1 MTRISVLLFLLVFC
15 FATATHAQAPAP
27 KPNPELKKL
36 SVFVGHWTYEGEYKP
51 GLLGPGG
58 KVTGEYNGQMIL
70 GGFFFQA
77 RWTEKG
83 PAGEARGL
91 DIEAY
96 DPVDKNFVSNWY
108 FSDGGRFSGVL
119 TVSEKTY
126 AFAGKF
132 LLTGKQYQFKDTL
145 IVAADLMSLTERGEI
160 SADGKTWTP
169 WFETKWTKVQPAPK
183 K

>member
-1 MTRISVLLFLLVFC
+1 M
-15 FATATHAQAPAP
+15 HAQAQAP
-27 KPNPELKKL
+27 KPDPELKKL

-51 GLLGPGG
+51 GPLGPGG
-58 KVTGEYNGQMIL
+58 KVAGEYTGQMIL

-83 PAGEARGL
+83 PAGETQGL

-96 DPVDKNFVSNWY
+96 DPVNKNFVSNWY
-108 FSDGGRFSGVL
+108 LSDGSRFSGV
-119 TVSEKTY
+119 TAISEKTD
-126 AFAGKF
+126 AIAGKF
-132 LLTGKQYQFKDTL
+132 LLTGKQYEFKDTL
-145 IVAADLMSLTERGEI
+145 IFAADLMSVTERGEI

-169 WFETKWTKVQPAPK
+169 WVENKWTKTKPAPK

>member
-1 MTRISVLLFLLVFC
+1 MQRISILLLVLAVC
-15 FATATHAQAPAP
+15 FAAASQAQAPAP

-51 GLLGPGG
+51 GPLGPGG
-58 KVTGEYNGQMIL
+58 KCTGEYTGQMIL

-83 PAGEARGL
+83 PAGETRGL

-108 FSDGGRFSGVL
+108 FSDGGRFSGVS
-119 TVSEKTY
+119 TVSEKTD
-126 AFAGKF
+126 AVAGKY

-145 IVAADLMSLTERGEI
+145 IFAADLMSVTERGEI

-169 WFETKWTKVQPAPK
+169 WFENKWTKVPPAPK

>member
-1 MTRISVLLFLLVFC
+1 MQRISILLLGLVVC
-15 FATATHAQAPAP
+15 FATAMQAQAPAS
-27 KPNPELKKL
+27 KPNPEFKKL

-51 GLLGPGG
+51 GPLGPGG
-58 KVTGEYNGQMIL
+58 KATGEYTGQMIL

-83 PAGEARGL
+83 PAGETRGL

-108 FSDGGRFSGVL
+108 FSDGSRFSGVL

-132 LLTGKQYQFKDTL
+132 LLPGKQYQFKDTL
-145 IVAADLMSLTERGEI
+145 IVAADFTSSTETAEI
-160 SADGKTWTP
+160 SPEGKTWTP
-169 WFETKWTKVQPAPK
+169 FIEYKYTKAKPAPK